1 MLDGLA
7 QTFHMPSRPPSLP
20 SGPMLNDLGQ
30 PFRMLAGYIF
40 GGNAKRTAAGGAEAS
55 SSKAPSEAVAMTSPV
70 LMTQRAPEPPKAA
83 SEAVAMTSPVLM
95 TQQAAGGEK
104 KMVKRMV
111 RGGNSL
117 KGAMGLFS

>member
-1 MLDGLA
+1 
-7 QTFHMPSRPPSLP
+7 
-20 SGPMLNDLGQ
+20 MLNDLGQ

-40 GGNAKRTAAGGAEAS
+40 GGNAKRTAAASATAAEGAGT

-70 LMTQRAPEPPKAA
+70 LMTQRAPEPPKASSKAA

-95 TQQAAGGEK
+95 TQQPAGGEK